1 MSRQRTV
8 GQPLSLAKSRDL
20 VRWQSLTLALL
31 VVGYS
36 GYYLCR
42 SNLSVSMPLI
52 AAEMAGRGMNA
63 NASRIALGSIAS
75 FGVLAY
81 AIGKFPSGWLADRLG
96 GRRNFLFGMAG
107 AIAFTLLFVASGTIP
122 FFTLAWMGNRLLQS
136 LGWAGAV
143 KITAKW
149 FSFRRYGSVMAI
161 MSLSFLFGDA
171 IARQFMAWLIAIGFG
186 WRGVFTICA
195 AVLAVLLGLC
205 LLLLRESPSAIGQP
219 EPAAN
224 PANLFA
230 DKNLP
235 TPRVRT
241 LLATLAASN
250 AFRLACVLSLGLTI
264 VKETFGLW
272 TPTYFVQATGMT
284 AAAAAGNSA
293 FFPLLGGLSVLLCGW
308 LSDRLGRQGRAAVIL
323 AGLLLAGFALL
334 ALSSGTT
341 HASRFWT
348 VLLVSLVAFLIVG
361 PYSYLAGAISLD
373 FGGKQASGT
382 TSGLID
388 GIGYLGGIVSGDSMA
403 RISVDYGWSG
413 ALLVLAVVAFLSSAA
428 ALAFLKHTRT
438 TA

>member
-1 MSRQRTV
+1 MIATAPPPQ
-8 GQPLSLAKSRDL
+8 LI
-20 VRWQSLTLALL
+20 RWQSLTLALL
-31 VVGYS
+31 VIGYS

-42 SNLSVSMPLI
+42 SNLSVTMPLI
-52 AAEMAGRGMNA
+52 AAEMTARGITA
-63 NASRIALGSIAS
+63 NAARIALGSIAS
-75 FGVLAY
+75 FGVFAY
-81 AIGKFPSGWLADRLG
+81 AIGKFPSGWLADLLG

-107 AIAFTLLFVASGTIP
+107 AIAFTLFFAASGTIP
-122 FFTLAWMGNRLLQS
+122 FFTLAWMGNRLVQS

-171 IARQFMAWLIAIGFG
+171 IARQFMGWLIAIGFG
-186 WRGVFTICA
+186 WRGVFAVCA
-195 AVLAVLLGLC
+195 AVLTLLLGSC

-230 DKNLP
+230 DKSVRLP
-235 TPRVRT
+235 SVRS
-241 LLATLAASN
+241 LLATLASSS

-264 VKETFGLW
+264 VKETFSLW

-284 AAAAAGNSA
+284 PATAAGNSA
-293 FFPLLGGLSVLLCGW
+293 VFPLLGGVSVLLCGW
-308 LSDRLGRQGRAAVIL
+308 LSDRLGRKGRAAVIL
-323 AGLLLAGFALL
+323 SGLMLAGFTLL
-334 ALSSGTT
+334 ALASGTL
-341 HASRFWT
+341 HGSRLWT
-348 VLLVSLVAFLIVG
+348 VLLVSLVAFLIIG

-403 RISVDYGWSG
+403 RISVNYGWSG
-413 ALLVLAVVAFLSSAA
+413 ALLVLAVIAFFSSVA
-428 ALAFLKHTRT
+428 ALAFLAQQK
-438 TA
+438 AIEPSP

>member
-1 MSRQRTV
+1 MTPAVER
-8 GQPLSLAKSRDL
+8 RDL

-31 VVGYS
+31 VTGYS

-42 SNLSVSMPLI
+42 SNLSVTMPLI
-52 AAEMAGRGMNA
+52 AAEMTARGTSA
-63 NASRIALGSIAS
+63 NAARIALGSIAS

-81 AIGKFPSGWLADRLG
+81 AIGKFPSGWLADLLG

-107 AIAFTLLFVASGTIP
+107 AIAFTLLFAASGTIP
-122 FFTLAWMGNRLLQS
+122 FFTLAWMGNRLVQS

-171 IARQFMAWLIAIGFG
+171 IARQFMGWLIAAGFG
-186 WRGVFTICA
+186 WRGVFGVCA
-195 AVLAVLLGLC
+195 GVLSVLLGLC
-205 LLLLRESPSAIGQP
+205 LFLLRESPAAIGQP

-230 DKNLP
+230 GKSVE
-235 TPRVRT
+235 TPSVRT
-241 LLATLAASN
+241 LLATLLQNS

-264 VKETFGLW
+264 VKETFSLW
-272 TPTYFVQATGMT
+272 TPTYFVQVTGMS

-293 FFPLLGGLSVLLCGW
+293 VFPLLGGISVLLCGW
-308 LSDRLGRQGRAAVIL
+308 LSDRLGLGGRAAIIFI
-323 AGLLLAGFALL
+323 GLVLAGFALL
-334 ALSSGTT
+334 ALASGAV
-341 HASRFWT
+341 HGSRLWT
-348 VLLVSLVAFLIVG
+348 VLLVSLVGFLVVG

-403 RISVDYGWSG
+403 RISVDYGWGG
-413 ALLVLAVVAFLSSAA
+413 ALLVLAIVAFLSSLA
-428 ALAFLKHTRT
+428 ALSFLMQAR
-438 TA
+438 AQNGVPN

>member
-1 MSRQRTV
+1 MTAPETASRRR
-8 GQPLSLAKSRDL
+8 LA
-20 VRWQSLTLALL
+20 RWQALTLALL

-42 SNLSVSMPLI
+42 SNLSVTMPLI
-52 AAEMAGRGMNA
+52 TSEMTKRGMSA
-63 NASRIALGSIAS
+63 NAARIALGSIAS

-81 AIGKFPSGWLADRLG
+81 ALGKFPSGWLADLLG

-107 AIAFTLLFVASGTIP
+107 AIAFTLLFAASGSIP
-122 FFTLAWMGNRLLQS
+122 FFTLAWMGNRLVQS

-171 IARQFMAWLIAIGFG
+171 IARQFMGLLIAIGFG
-186 WRGVFTICA
+186 WRGVFAVCA
-195 AVLAVLLGLC
+195 GVLALLLGLC
-205 LLLLRESPSAIGQP
+205 LLLLRESPAAIGQP
-219 EPAAN
+219 EPSAN

-230 DKNLP
+230 ANTVA
-235 TPRVRT
+235 TPSVRILLLT
-241 LLATLAASN
+241 LLASGE
-250 AFRLACVLSLGLTI
+250 FRLACILSLGLTI
-264 VKETFGLW
+264 VKETFSLW
-272 TPTYFVQATGMT
+272 TPTYFVQTTGMS

-293 FFPLLGGLSVLLCGW
+293 VFPLLGGISVLLCGW
-308 LSDRLGRQGRAAVIL
+308 LSDRLGRAGRAAVIL
-323 AGLLLAGFALL
+323 AGLVLAGFALL
-334 ALSSGTT
+334 ALASGS
-341 HASRFWT
+341 AYGSRFWT
-348 VLLVSLVAFLIVG
+348 VAIVSLVAFLVVG

-403 RISVDYGWSG
+403 RISVNYGWSG
-413 ALLVLAVVAFLSSAA
+413 ALLVLAVIAFLSSAA
-428 ALAFLKHTRT
+428 ALAFLVRSRA

>member
-1 MSRQRTV
+1 MIATAPPPQ
-8 GQPLSLAKSRDL
+8 LI
-20 VRWQSLTLALL
+20 RWQSLTLALL
-31 VVGYS
+31 VIGYS

-42 SNLSVSMPLI
+42 SNLSVTMPLI
-52 AAEMAGRGMNA
+52 AAEMTTRGITA
-63 NASRIALGSIAS
+63 NAARIALGSIAS
-75 FGVLAY
+75 FGVFAY
-81 AIGKFPSGWLADRLG
+81 AIGKFPSGWLADLLG

-107 AIAFTLLFVASGTIP
+107 AIAFTLFFAASGTIP
-122 FFTLAWMGNRLLQS
+122 FFTLAWMGNRLVQS

-171 IARQFMAWLIAIGFG
+171 IARQFMGWLIAIGFG
-186 WRGVFTICA
+186 WRGVFAVCA
-195 AVLAVLLGLC
+195 AVLTLLLGSC

-230 DKNLP
+230 DKSVRLP
-235 TPRVRT
+235 SVRS
-241 LLATLAASN
+241 LLATLASSS
-250 AFRLACVLSLGLTI
+250 AFRLACILSLGLTI
-264 VKETFGLW
+264 VKETFSLW

-284 AAAAAGNSA
+284 PAAAAGNSA
-293 FFPLLGGLSVLLCGW
+293 VFPLLGGVSVLLCGW
-308 LSDRLGRQGRAAVIL
+308 LSDRLGRKGRAAVIL
-323 AGLLLAGFALL
+323 SGLMLAGFTLL
-334 ALSSGTT
+334 ALASGTL
-341 HASRFWT
+341 HGSRLWT
-348 VLLVSLVAFLIVG
+348 VLLVSLVAFLIIG

-403 RISVDYGWSG
+403 RISVNYGWSG
-413 ALLVLAVVAFLSSAA
+413 ALLVLAVIAFFSSVA
-428 ALAFLKHTRT
+428 ALAFLAQQK
-438 TA
+438 AIEPSP

>member
-1 MSRQRTV
+1 MTSTA
-8 GQPLSLAKSRDL
+8 PSHYLL
-20 VRWQSLTLALL
+20 RWQTLTLALL
-31 VVGYS
+31 VIGYS

-42 SNLSVSMPLI
+42 SNLSVTMPLI
-52 AAEMAGRGMNA
+52 ASEMTARGMSA
-63 NASRIALGSIAS
+63 NAARIALGSIAS

-81 AIGKFPSGWLADRLG
+81 AVGKFPSGWLADLLG

-107 AIAFTLLFVASGTIP
+107 AVAFTLLFAASGSIP
-122 FFTLAWMGNRLLQS
+122 FFTLAWMGNRLVQS

-171 IARQFMAWLIAIGFG
+171 IARQFMGWLIALGFG
-186 WRGVFTICA
+186 WRGVFAVCA
-195 AVLAVLLGLC
+195 SVLAVLLGLC
-205 LLLLRESPSAIGQP
+205 LFLLRESPSAVGQP

-230 DKNLP
+230 GKSVE
-235 TPRVRT
+235 TPSLRSLLTT
-241 LLATLAASN
+241 LLAN
-250 AFRLACVLSLGLTI
+250 GGFRLACVLSLGLTI
-264 VKETFGLW
+264 VKETFTLW
-272 TPTYFVQATGMT
+272 TPTYFVQATGMS

-293 FFPLLGGLSVLLCGW
+293 VFPLLGGVSVLLCGW
-308 LSDRLGRQGRAAVIL
+308 LSDRLGRVGRAAVIL
-323 AGLLLAGFALL
+323 SGLVLAGFALL
-334 ALSSGTT
+334 TLASSAA
-341 HASRFWT
+341 HASRLWT
-348 VLLVSLVAFLIVG
+348 VLLVSLVAFLVVG

-388 GIGYLGGIVSGDSMA
+388 GIGYLGGIVSGDSIA
-403 RISVDYGWSG
+403 RISVNYGWSG

-428 ALAFLKHTRT
+428 ALAFLLKTRST
-438 TA
+438 P